1 MSYPGNSSLGDEVR
15 QRILSTFSQSLDL
28 VETGR
33 QQEAALGCDFILEL
47 DPQFE
52 PARTL
57 KERLES
63 GQEGGVEDLRA
74 QLRGES
80 RGEAPGESPGG
91 SEARSEDQAPA
102 ASPPAG
108 EANPDDLFD
117 LDDFD
122 LPDLDDADTPS
133 AGDSPVSAGAGEGL
147 RARLER
153 LVETRN
159 LQAAMDLANEHRDE
173 VTADPALNELV
184 QNARSRLEAQPYVE
198 KFLEDAGAALRSGD
212 AERARP
218 LLERA
223 RSLDPDHPL
232 IADLSESLDGEPATP
247 AAPAAPGGPEAP
259 SEQALGGPSLDDA
272 AGILD
277 EPTDEPAAGA
287 GLDLEQ
293 PASGGSAHQVQP
305 PEDFEP
311 PSARRE
317 RAGEAEAPAP
327 APESEE
333 PAAPAA
339 PAPGGEPAEED
350 DRIAQLLGEGQEAAD
365 RGDYQT
371 AIDAWSRIFLIDVD
385 HEEAAQRIEKVRRL
399 KAEREREV
407 EEIFHDGLDALE
419 RGEKDSARERFE
431 KALEIHPGHLAARE
445 YLQQIESGGPVTG
458 PGPSPDDAAGVEDIG
473 SFDLADLSGAESEES
488 SEPLKQEILVPPDP
502 DAAPAE
508 RPAQT
513 ADSSGSAEEG
523 TAAPRRV
530 AAGARSGRRSFLFI
544 GGAVL
549 VLVLAAAW
557 FLLQNKERF
566 FPNSS
571 ADEAATAQQGPQGA
585 QGRGPSV
592 IDRARSLHQSGRT
605 AMALGQLRR
614 IRPDQPEYE
623 EAQELIVEWEAATE
637 PAVPQAPEPSVPAEE
652 LERRGELLAQ
662 ADRAFERS
670 EFLRA
675 LELYDD
681 ARDIRALEGET
692 QERFREAARE
702 LEPIKRQIELFRQG
716 EYEMVMPELWRI
728 LEEDPTN
735 RDVRRLLVDS
745 YYNRG
750 VRELQRGDAARAAA
764 EFQEALSLAPDDEE
778 LRRHYLFAQ
787 TYQQR
792 AKDLLYRIYVKY
804 LPFR

>member
-33 QQEAALGCDFILEL
+33 HQEAALGCDFILEL

-57 KERLES
+57 KERLEA
-63 GQEGGVEDLRA
+63 GQEGGVEELRA
-74 QLRGES
+74 QLRGGS
-80 RGEAPGESPGG
+80 GGDAGGAPSGGAEAH
-91 SEARSEDQAPA
+91 SEDRAPD
-102 ASPPAG
+102 ASDPSA
-108 EANPDDLFD
+108 EASPDDLFD

-122 LPDLDDADTPS
+122 LPDLDDADAPS
-133 AGDSPVSAGAGEGL
+133 AGDSQAPAGADEGL
-147 RARLER
+147 RSRLER

-159 LQAAMDLANEHRDE
+159 LQAAMDLASEHRDE
-173 VTADPALNELV
+173 VTADPALSELV
-184 QNARSRLEAQPYVE
+184 QTTQSRLEAQPYVE
-198 KFLEDAGAALRSGD
+198 KFLEDAGDALRSGD
-212 AERARP
+212 ADRARS

-223 RSLDPDHPL
+223 RSLDPEHPL
-232 IADLSESLDGEPATP
+232 IAELAESLDGGES
-247 AAPAAPGGPEAP
+247 AAPAAPSGPDVRSDGG
-259 SEQALGGPSLDDA
+259 LGGPSLEDA

-277 EPTDEPAAGA
+277 DEGGDSAAGF
-287 GLDLEQ
+287 GLEE
-293 PASGGSAHQVQP
+293 PERAPTESAHQVQP
-305 PEDFEP
+305 PDDFEP
-311 PSARRE
+311 LSARRE
-317 RAGEAEAPAP
+317 REAEASAP
-327 APESEE
+327 VPETEE
-333 PAAPAA
+333 PVAPAA
-339 PAPGGEPAEED
+339 PASGGEPAEED
-350 DRIAQLLGEGQEAAD
+350 DRIAQLLDEGQEAAD
-365 RGDYQT
+365 RSDYQA

-419 RGEKDSARERFE
+419 GGEKDSARERFE
-431 KALEIHPGHLAARE
+431 KVLEIHPGHLAARE

-458 PGPSPDDAAGVEDIG
+458 PGPSPDDTAGVEDFG
-473 SFDLADLSGAESEES
+473 KFDLADLSGAESEEE
-488 SEPLKQEILVPPDP
+488 SEPLKQEILIPPDP

-508 RPAQT
+508 RPAE
-513 ADSSGSAEEG
+513 AAGSAEGE
-523 TAAPRRV
+523 TVAPRRV
-530 AAGARSGRRSFLFI
+530 AAGAKSGLRSFLLI

-549 VLVLAAAW
+549 VLVLVVGW

-571 ADEAATAQQGPQGA
+571 ADEAATAQQSPQG
-585 QGRGPSV
+585 QGPSV
-592 IDRARSLHQSGRT
+592 IDRARKLHRSGRT

-614 IRPDQPEYE
+614 IRPDQAEYE
-623 EAQELIVEWEAATE
+623 EAQELITEWEAATE
-637 PAVPQAPEPSVPAEE
+637 SAVPQAPEPSLPAEE
-652 LERRGELLAQ
+652 LERRGELIAQ

-681 ARDIRALEGET
+681 ARDIQPLEDES

-716 EYEMVMPELWRI
+716 EYEMVMPELWRM

-750 VRELQRGDAARAAA
+750 VRELQRGDASRAAA